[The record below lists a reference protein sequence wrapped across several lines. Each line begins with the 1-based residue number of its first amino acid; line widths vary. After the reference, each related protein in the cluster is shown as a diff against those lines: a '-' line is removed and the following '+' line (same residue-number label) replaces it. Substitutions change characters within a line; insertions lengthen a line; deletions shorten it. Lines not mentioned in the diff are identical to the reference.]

1 MADFSARGD
10 RYDVIF
16 DAVGKRKSRAAMVN
30 SAAVLA
36 PGGVQMSV
44 DDGFP
49 RMLTSDLLRLKRLA
63 EDGRLRPV
71 IDRVFPWTQVADA
84 LRYLERGSHFGKIV
98 LKHEQSMIPRS
109 GHRFLEKIMLR
120 PIG

>member
-1 MADFSARGD
+1 VQWERGGD

-16 DAVGKRKSRAAMVN
+16 DAVGKRKSGAAMVN

-63 EDGRLRPV
+63 EDGELRPV
-71 IDRVFPWTQVADA
+71 IDRRYALDEIVEAHRYVDLGHKKGNVIVTVA
-84 LRYLERGSHFGKIV
+84 R
-98 LKHEQSMIPRS
+98 
-109 GHRFLEKIMLR
+109 
-120 PIG
+120 